1 MFNVRVPLLYGNPYS
16 KKGRFFKVWYNVL
29 YMDNKLLEEIITFLK
44 GDKVKL
50 CAVSTVTEDCKPES
64 AFVYY
69 AFDENLNIYFITR
82 AGSRKYKNGIK
93 NPNVSFVAFTE
104 NPPKTLQL
112 EGTLSVVMD
121 PKDQIKLFPELVTLA
136 TERNL
141 VPPISQMDTSEVM
154 FMKITPNWVR
164 FGNFELGR
172 DDGMFHEIKLKG

>member
-1 MFNVRVPLLYGNPYS
+1 
-16 KKGRFFKVWYNVL
+16 
-29 YMDNKLLEEIITFLK
+29 MDNKLLEEIIFFLK
-44 GDKVKL
+44 GDKQKL
-50 CAVSTVTEDCKPES
+50 CTVSTVTEDRKPES

-69 AFDENLNIYFITR
+69 TFDENLNIYFITR
-82 AGSRKYKNGIK
+82 AGSRKYKNGMK
-93 NPNVSFVAFTE
+93 NPNISFVVFTE

-112 EGTLSVVMD
+112 EGTLSIVTD
-121 PKDQIKLFPELVTLA
+121 PKAQTWLFPELVTLA

-172 DDGMFHEIKLKG
+172 NDGMFQEIKIKG